1 MTRKT
6 LAVRCLIAVLAAS
19 GAAQVLAQAAGD
31 PIEELLLGTW
41 SVAER
46 RIEYENA
53 VVRQV
58 GGKVHIADRNP
69 DGTYRVLVR
78 MSSHIATK
86 DGSPGSPIECNGEEE
101 CVIASATEGIGVYSN
116 GRFFIDY
123 SAENWYDDVFKIDG
137 LTMSGRDPNGPIL
150 LEKDT
155 DDAPE

>member
-1 MTRKT
+1 MTRRI

-19 GAAQVLAQAAGD
+19 GAAQALAQAAGD

-58 GGKVHIADRNP
+58 GGKIHIADRNP

-78 MSSHIATK
+78 MSSHIANK
-86 DGSPGSPIECNGEEE
+86 DGSPGTPIQCNGEEE

-123 SAENWYDDVFKIDG
+123 AAENWYDDVFRIDG
-137 LTMSGRDPNGPIL
+137 LTMSGRDPNGPIF
-150 LEKDT
+150 LEKET
-155 DDAPE
+155 DDTPE